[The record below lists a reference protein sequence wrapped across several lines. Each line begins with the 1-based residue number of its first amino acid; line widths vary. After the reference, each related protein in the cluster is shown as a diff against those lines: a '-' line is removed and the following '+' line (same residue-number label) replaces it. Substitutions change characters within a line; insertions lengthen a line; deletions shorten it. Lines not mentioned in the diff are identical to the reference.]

1 VDDPGAGS
9 CRPCHGVVG
18 GTVVGYDD
26 FFYQIPRDILDDAAD
41 SLFFIKS
48 RDDNRNFHNEGNPV
62 TVTVK
67 T

>member
-26 FFYQIPRDILDDAAD
+26 FFYQIPGYILDDAAD

-48 RDDNRNFHNEGNPV
+48 RDDNRNFHDETRNTSVNQ
-62 TVTVK
+62 K
-67 T
+67 